1 MNVALDFSGRV
12 ETVQKPL
19 ETVGH
24 TITSIQAA
32 DVLITDSLRKNP
44 LLRVQTD
51 IPIYYRPRSD
61 VLKLYRRYK
70 LGYLRGRGNALV
82 ALRFVDGVIAPDPLV
97 AAKLRQ
103 VSAAPVRTI
112 PLPKDVRD
120 YPIEADAT
128 PLTQLLTL
136 TNFDYRRKIDPLV
149 SWCDPVNEWC
159 EENNAIWCVAGDG
172 EYTGRFCSQ
181 IAEYDNILYVGYVDP
196 LDWLAES
203 SVLLHP
209 SELDIQYPNAILEGM
224 ASGLPVITND
234 YAPFTEGRTA
244 TAYSND
250 DLKQLLTHYH
260 DHVDETGRE
269 YVAQKHSPETIG
281 ETYSQVIA

>member
-103 VSAAPVRTI
+103 VSAAPVR
-112 PLPKDVRD
+112 PSANRV
-120 YPIEADAT
+120 
-128 PLTQLLTL
+128 PLTALPMPAPI
-136 TNFDYRRKIDPLV
+136 NAP
-149 SWCDPVNEWC
+149 PVTSPANR
-159 EENNAIWCVAGDG
+159 
-172 EYTGRFCSQ
+172 TG
-181 IAEYDNILYVGYVDP
+181 
-196 LDWLAES
+196 LA
-203 SVLLHP
+203 
-209 SELDIQYPNAILEGM
+209 
-224 ASGLPVITND
+224 
-234 YAPFTEGRTA
+234 
-244 TAYSND
+244 
-250 DLKQLLTHYH
+250 
-260 DHVDETGRE
+260 
-269 YVAQKHSPETIG
+269 
-281 ETYSQVIA
+281 